1 MSYHRKRIVDVA
13 RALRTARE
21 LGERERWPR
30 ERLEAH
36 QREQLDAL
44 VRHARDHAPYYRDR
58 VPAGPVE
65 LSALPTLDKA
75 TMMEHFDE
83 LVADRRLHRD
93 ALLDHLDGL
102 EHDALYLGQYRVM
115 TTSGSSGRK
124 GLFVYD
130 RPGFV
135 GCLALFLR
143 CNAFIGVDPRI
154 PRLKI
159 AAIGGGSPTHM
170 SRRGA
175 ATLSI
180 GLHRILSLPVTL
192 PIARLVEALN
202 AFQPDYVNAF
212 PSMAALLADEQLA
225 GRLRIAPQRM
235 TTSSELRTP
244 EVTERMVAAF
254 GVRPFD
260 IYATTEGIWG
270 CSCEHDNGIHL
281 FEDMAPV
288 ENVDAEGRP
297 VPEGEPGA
305 RLLVTNLFNRV
316 QPLLRCEVSDLV
328 TIDSAPCPCGR
339 TLRRM
344 RSIDG
349 RADDVLVL
357 GDVAV
362 HPLQFGVV
370 TADRDVREFQV
381 VQRGDR
387 LRLRVA
393 LREDAAVAEATH
405 RLRERVAER
414 LADAGVRDTVIEV
427 ETCAG
432 IERPPH
438 GKLQMIVA
446 DRSLAPPSGNTP
458 VPARR

>member
-1 MSYHRKRIVDVA
+1 MSYRLKRIVDVG
-13 RALRTARE
+13 RALRMARE
-21 LGERERWPR
+21 LQQHERWPR

-36 QREQLDAL
+36 QREQLEAL
-44 VRHARDHAPYYRDR
+44 VRHAREHTPYYRDR
-58 VPAGPVE
+58 LPAGPVE

-75 TMMEHFDE
+75 ALMDHFDE
-83 LVADRRLHRD
+83 LVADRRLRRD
-93 ALLDHLDGL
+93 ALLEHLDGL
-102 EHDALYLGQYRVM
+102 DHDALYLGEHRAM

-135 GCLALFLR
+135 GCLSLFLR
-143 CNAFIGVDPRI
+143 CNAFTGVSPRI

-175 ATLSI
+175 VTLSI
-180 GLHRILSLPVTL
+180 GLHRILSLPVTM
-192 PIARLVEALN
+192 PIARLVAALN

-225 GRLRIAPQRM
+225 GRLRIAPERM

-260 IYATTEGIWG
+260 IYATTEGLWG
-270 CSCEHDNGIHL
+270 CSCEHDAGIHL
-281 FEDMAPV
+281 FEDMALV
-288 ENVDAEGRP
+288 ENVDADGRL
-297 VPEGEPGA
+297 VPDGEPGA

-316 QPLLRCEVSDLV
+316 QPLIRCEVSDLV
-328 TIDSAPCPCGR
+328 TIDSEPCPCGR

-344 RSIDG
+344 RAIDG

-357 GDVAV
+357 GGVAV

-381 VQRGDR
+381 VQHGDR
-387 LRLRVA
+387 IRLRVA
-393 LREDAAVAEATH
+393 LREQAPVAEATH
-405 RLRERVAER
+405 RLRERLAER
-414 LADAGVRDTVIEV
+414 LAEAGAGGTPIEV
-427 ETCAG
+427 ETCAE
-432 IERPPH
+432 IERPPW

-446 DRSLAPPSGNTP
+446 DPLASAEWVASRSP
-458 VPARR
+458 